1 MKDTRYYKFIEKF
14 GIPETIQNNVDLIFN
29 KIEASIMVMIVDAE
43 GDSDEIAKSLNIDI
57 SETETILN
65 SLYYHG
71 YVSRIKKGERHF
83 YKAEDYKT
91 ILYQFIDLEFDKL
104 TDTQR
109 KPFQKEFMDTYLR
122 LFEKSLHP
130 VFKVIPIEEAL
141 NEFVPHLIIPYTKAS
156 EILAQAKKMV
166 VIDCICR
173 KTMRRFD
180 KPLNVCLVLGEATD
194 FYVERGIGKVLT
206 QKEAQDVLK
215 LASDN
220 DLVHTID
227 NSAMRYPTHI
237 ICNCDDQACVYIRGL
252 KEFGSDKAITKSG
265 YISVTDFSLCNNCG
279 ECVKKC
285 IFDARIIENDKLQF
299 IKEKCY
305 GCGLCIKNCPV
316 EAIKLE
322 ILRNIKG
329 FS

>member
-1 MKDTRYYKFIEKF
+1 LKDTRYYKFIEKF

-29 KIEASIMVMIVDAE
+29 KTEASIMVMIVDAE

-65 SLYYHG
+65 SLYYRG

-91 ILYQFIDLEFDKL
+91 IFYQFIDREFDKL

-109 KPFQKEFMDTYLR
+109 KPFQKEFMDRYLL

-130 VFKVIPIEEAL
+130 VMKVIPIEEPL
-141 NEFVPHLIIPYTKAS
+141 DEFVPHLMIPYTKAS

-220 DLVHTID
+220 DLVHTMD
-227 NSAMRYPTHI
+227 NPAMRYPTHI

-265 YISVTDFSLCNNCG
+265 YIAVTDFRLCTNCG
-279 ECVKKC
+279 TCVDKC
-285 IFDARIIENDKLQF
+285 IFGAKIMENGTLQF

-305 GCGLCIKNCPV
+305 GCGLCVKNCPD
-316 EAIKLE
+316 EAVKLE
-322 ILRNIKG
+322 IL
-329 FS
+329 